1 MAAEHGEEERRVV
14 EENGQT
20 AFEVTWDEDKARI
33 NLRDHRVSLAEA
45 ATVFFD
51 PLARTIPDPDHSE
64 GEVRSLTI
72 GLSRQ
77 GRLLIVSYT
86 ERSGQ
91 MRVISGRRATR
102 RERRNY
108 EEDEGDAAR

>member
-1 MAAEHGEEERRVV
+1 MRAV

-20 AFEVTWDEDKARI
+20 AFQVTWDEEKARS

-45 ATVFFD
+45 ATVFLD

-64 GEVRSLTI
+64 GEVRYLTI

-77 GRLLIVSYT
+77 GRLVIVSYT
-86 ERSGQ
+86 ERPGQ
-91 MRVISGRRATR
+91 IRLISGRRATR

-108 EEDEGDAAR
+108 EEDEGDASR